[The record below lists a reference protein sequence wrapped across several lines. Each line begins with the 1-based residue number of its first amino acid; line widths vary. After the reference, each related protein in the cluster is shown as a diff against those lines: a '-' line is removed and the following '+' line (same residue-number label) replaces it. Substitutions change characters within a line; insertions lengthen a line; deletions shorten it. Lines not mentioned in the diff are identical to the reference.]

1 MITHDLRLIADA
13 ILDKKGEEVVSLDLR
28 AIDGAITDYFV
39 VCSGS
44 NTTQVGAISD
54 NIEEKMKEEGHRL
67 LRSQGEGNNFW
78 IIQDYGNI
86 VVHIFLKEYRDFYR
100 LEDLWADVPRK
111 EYQIRKAPKK
121 GSAKKED

>member
-13 ILDKKGEEVVSLDLR
+13 IYDKKGQDVVSLDLR
-28 AIDGAITDYFV
+28 KIEGAITDFFV
-39 VCSGS
+39 ICDAS
-44 NTTQVGAISD
+44 NTTQVGAVAD
-54 NIEEKMKEEGHRL
+54 NVAEKMKEEGHTL
-67 LRSQGEGNNFW
+67 YRSQGEGNNFW

-111 EYQIRKAPKK
+111 GYQLRKVKK
-121 GSAKKED
+121 SATNTEE

>member
-13 ILDKKGEEVVSLDLR
+13 ILDKKGQGVASLDLR
-28 AIDGAITDYFV
+28 GIDGAITDWFV
-39 VCSGS
+39 VCDAS
-44 NTTQVGAISD
+44 NTTQVGAVAE
-54 NIEEKMKEEGHRL
+54 NIAEKMQEEGHKL
-67 LRSQGEGNNFW
+67 YRSQGEGNNFW

-111 EYQIRKAPKK
+111 EYKERKVTGTSKNNN
-121 GSAKKED
+121 G